1 MKPFE
6 IVKKFPKTELMKV
19 ELGLTQDVL
28 QIYNALTKVKEKMD
42 TDVAKAKKAAIIGD
56 GGIGNF
62 YKKAEDIERL
72 AKELGIPV
80 SDINLQ
86 KLFLDIKE
94 YQKSFDEVIRL

>member
-42 TDVAKAKKAAIIGD
+42 TDVAKAKRQQLLAMAVSEIFI
-56 GGIGNF
+56 
-62 YKKAEDIERL
+62 KKQKILKD
-72 AKELGIPV
+72 
-80 SDINLQ
+80 LQ
-86 KLFLDIKE
+86 KSWA
-94 YQKSFDEVIRL
+94 YQYRTSIYKNFF